1 MAKSSGST
9 RASSPQRGTEA
20 GNGIDY
26 YTEAQEQAIINII
39 SNGGFVN
46 FGDFSR
52 IWTDIMDKDQRE
64 LMLMQAGFT
73 GMTVDDELEESGTI
87 YVPASKN
94 DLVREIQEAL
104 VNEWEGYGMDDS
116 TTFTIGYKDGTTVD
130 VSRDFNEVDPVRP
143 LTANQQVKTH
153 YDIAKQSLKTRDI
166 AWIIK
171 TDGYDEPR
179 YYVANGS
186 KNSLREYGG
195 FEFWNNGR
203 GEKRREYIQDD
214 WI

>member
-1 MAKSSGST
+1 MAKASGNT
-9 RASSPQRGTEA
+9 RARTPRAAIPPATER
-20 GNGIDY
+20 DW
-26 YTEAQEQAIINII
+26 YTEAEEAAIIDTIHK
-39 SNGGFVN
+39 GGFVN
-46 FGDFSR
+46 FGNNSV
-52 IWTDIMDKDQRE
+52 IWTDIINKDQRE

-73 GMTVDDELEESGTI
+73 GMTVDDELEENGTI

-94 DLVREIQEAL
+94 DLVREIQEDL
-104 VNEWEGYGMDDS
+104 VNLWTGFQMDD
-116 TTFTIGYKDGTTVD
+116 TTSYTIGYKDGTTVNI
-130 VSRDFNEVDPVRP
+130 SQDFNEVDPVRP
-143 LTANQQVKTH
+143 LTQNQLVKTH

-171 TDGYDEPR
+171 SDGYDEPR
-179 YYVANGS
+179 YYVANGG

-195 FEFWNNGR
+195 FEFWENGR